1 MKKNIWHIVK
11 ESKYLFLI
19 FVSIATLMIS
29 SALIELHQSKKE
41 TLQIMTKQS
50 HSLLESIII
59 ASQNV
64 MRANEILD
72 ENYRQ
77 RLLNTATLIKI
88 LYDEGL
94 LTNEKLKLIAKKNN
108 ILRINIFNKAGR
120 RIFSSYDSGEQ
131 PHRPRYNPLKI
142 LSPILRGEM
151 DSLIIGIKPA
161 RFGEGYRYAVAV
173 AAKDRNIIVLN
184 MDARELI
191 DTRKKTGFG
200 ILMRSIAAQNP
211 YIVYVALQ
219 DTTSLLAAS
228 GNVRRLESIHESRFL
243 RQALKDSLFLT
254 RITRFDTLQV
264 FEAVHP
270 FAFHGIKLG
279 LFRLGLS
286 LQPVNDINNRI
297 YRRLIFITL
306 LLIGLGTLIVVY
318 IFTRERYQ
326 LLQREYTVVETY
338 AGNII
343 QNVSDAIIVVNEKNG
358 IQIFNRAAEELFSL
372 SVDQIIGRPL
382 ESLAKNGDCKVW
394 TANAAGME
402 QVTCTI
408 HGTQKFLLVSRSQF
422 KDSHNEMNTIYVI
435 RDLTDQKRLEQQL
448 QRKQRLT
455 AMGELAAGIA
465 HEIRNPLNTIG
476 TIVQQLDKDFE
487 PTANSEEY
495 HELAGLVYNEVKR
508 INQTIQDFLRF
519 ARPEPIQPFPF
530 EVTELIRETEL
541 HYRPTAKEKNIDLIT
556 EIEWSGRVVWDK
568 QQMKQVLNNLV
579 LNAIQ
584 AMKGGGKIK
593 IQLSRKDEHFVEL
606 SIEDNGP
613 GIPSD
618 IREKIFNL
626 YFTTKSTGTGVGLSI
641 VQRIVEEHDGSIIVE
656 SEPGK
661 GAIFKLILPITVIK

>member
-1 MKKNIWHIVK
+1 MKKKIWHTVK

-19 FVSIATLMIS
+19 FVSIAALMIS
-29 SALIELHQSKKE
+29 SALIELNQSKKE

-77 RLLNTATLIKI
+77 RLLNNATLVKI
-88 LYDEGL
+88 LYDEGS
-94 LTNEKLKLIAKKNN
+94 LTNEKLRLIAKKNK
-108 ILRINIFNKAGR
+108 ILSINVFDKEGR

-131 PHRPRYNPLKI
+131 PHQPRYNPLQM
-142 LSPILRGEM
+142 LAPILRGEM

-173 AAKDRNIIVLN
+173 AAKDRNAIVLN
-184 MDARELI
+184 MDAREII
-191 DTRKKTGFG
+191 DTRKKAGFG
-200 ILMRSIAAQNP
+200 ILLRSIAAQNP
-211 YIVYVALQ
+211 YIIYAALQ

-228 GNVRRLESIHESRFL
+228 GNVRRLEGIHESRFL
-243 RQALKDSLFLT
+243 RQALDDSLFLT
-254 RITRFDTLQV
+254 RTTSFDTLQV

-270 FAFHGIKLG
+270 FAYHGIKLG

-297 YRRLIFITL
+297 YRRLVFITL

-338 AGNII
+338 SGNII
-343 QNVSDAIIVVNEKNG
+343 QNVSDAIIVVNEKKG

-372 SVDQIIGRPL
+372 AMDQIIGRPL
-382 ESLAKNGDCKVW
+382 ESLAKNGDCKFW
-394 TANAAGME
+394 TGSAAGME
-402 QVTCTI
+402 QVACTI
-408 HGTQKFLLVSRSQF
+408 QGKQKFLLVSHNQF
-422 KDSHNEMNTIYVI
+422 KDSHNVMNTIYVI

-455 AMGELAAGIA
+455 AMGELAAGVA

-487 PTANSEEY
+487 PNAHSDEY

-530 EVTELIRETEL
+530 EVTELIRETVL
-541 HYRPTAKEKNIDLIT
+541 HYRPTAKEKNINLIT
-556 EIEWSGRVVWDK
+556 EIEWNGRVVWDK
-568 QQMKQVLNNLV
+568 QQMKQVLSNLV
-579 LNAIQ
+579 LNALQ

-593 IQLSRKDEHFVEL
+593 IQLSRKDEHYVEL

-613 GIPSD
+613 GIPPD

-641 VQRIVEEHDGSIIVE
+641 VQRIVEEHNGTITVE

-661 GAIFKLILPITVIK
+661 GTVFKLILPITVTK